1 MPCWNIK
8 AQNNFFTDFFS
19 TFNFVKSGT
28 KWSTKHF
35 WAKIPSFDLFCYLK
49 SYPQKLRY
57 LRQYWKIKNN
67 PITMKNFKNM
77 PEHFYIFSLLFA
89 KIKTVSFYNIT
100 MQYDKIAKKSVKNHF
115 ELIFLLHIL
124 LFLKLSKIYSFEC
137 LQFETP

>member
-1 MPCWNIK
+1 
-8 AQNNFFTDFFS
+8 
-19 TFNFVKSGT
+19 
-28 KWSTKHF
+28 
-35 WAKIPSFDLFCYLK
+35 
-49 SYPQKLRY
+49 
-57 LRQYWKIKNN
+57 
-67 PITMKNFKNM
+67 MKNFKNM